1 MQYHL
6 VVITPVGG
14 WVTFSYWRT
23 LPRQLCFASL
33 LWMWYQKLMLGP
45 THASYSIARWSRFGE
60 RSLGWRLRKGISTS
74 CSIAV
79 FSELS
84 TPACLF
90 WAGSGHGCG
99 NGGIYHPPGSAPNG
113 LPTWVKLGSYWV
125 GEQAGQGQP
134 GWGEYKYFKT
144 STSTVT
150 DNHDDPWQS
159 SLSVAI
165 EIWPWKMNYGGI
177 R

>member
-23 LPRQLCFASL
+23 LLRQLCFASL

-45 THASYSIARWSRFGE
+45 THASYSIARWTRFGE
-60 RSLGWRLRKGISTS
+60 PSLGWRLRKGISTS

-99 NGGIYHPPGSAPNG
+99 NGGIYHPPD
-113 LPTWVKLGSYWV
+113 LPLMDSQLGSSW
-125 GEQAGQGQP
+125 AHI
-134 GWGEYKYFKT
+134 GWGSRLARVQIFL
-144 STSTVT
+144 
-150 DNHDDPWQS
+150 DNLFARRRSSQWQS
-159 SLSVAI
+159 WQPMTWQSWLSVAI
-165 EIWPWKMNYGGI
+165 EICPWKMNYGGI